1 MAKKTKNIVS
11 PKTQQFVNYLK
22 QMTGTKIV
30 TLLTESNFSQPFDI
44 DEKGNIGYDPSHE
57 ELFFALTERMINH
70 PEMGGVVIIR
80 QFSPLKTEFIN
91 PQGEKVWIPIKNL
104 YGLILG
110 QGQWQGVQKDT
121 LRLQFGY
128 DSQTGDP
135 LEKEPAVT
143 YQDIPDY
150 FFTSEK
156 Q

>member
-1 MAKKTKNIVS
+1 MAKKRKNIFS
-11 PKTQQFVNYLK
+11 TNTQQFANCLK
-22 QMTGTKIV
+22 KMAGTKIV
-30 TLLTESNFSQPFDI
+30 TLLTADNFSQPFDI

-57 ELFFALTERMINH
+57 ELFFALTEKMINH

-110 QGQWQGVQKDT
+110 QGEWQGVQKDI
-121 LRLQFGY
+121 LRQQFGY
-128 DSQTGDP
+128 DSQTGNP

-143 YQDIPDY
+143 YQEIPDY